1 MKKLLILILMLPL
14 VALSQ
19 EKESFLL
26 NLSEITV
33 KPGHNAQF
41 LEGVKSWKEC
51 YLENKGEDKW
61 NMWKRVQGEGNV
73 YTMTSSMA
81 NWAEMD
87 DNNDPAGKE
96 CRMKVVNLIMPH
108 VKSVHYNIARSMPSY
123 SRSTPMPEDTKLVW
137 VYNVKANNSTNF
149 KEVVGEITNAL
160 KKGEGDSRGTWYNT
174 VGGSPEVSDYFVGIP
189 YKNFAA
195 LDVDRDGAWKVY
207 EKANGKVKT
216 DALRAKF
223 RASVSSDWSY
233 IYTLNK
239 ELSN

>member
-1 MKKLLILILMLPL
+1 MRKLFYLLLLCPIVM
-14 VALSQ
+14 LSQ
-19 EKESFLL
+19 ENESFLL

-33 KPGHNAQF
+33 KSGHNAQF

-51 YLENKGEDKW
+51 YLENEGKDKW
-61 NMWKRVQGEGNV
+61 NMWKRVQGKGNV
-73 YTMTSSMA
+73 YTLTSTMA

-87 DNNDPAGKE
+87 DDNDAAGKE

-108 VKSVHYNIARSMPSY
+108 VKSVHYNIARSMPAF
-123 SRSTPMPEDTKLVW
+123 SRSSGMPEDTKVVW
-137 VYNVKANNSTNF
+137 VYNVKTNNSTSF
-149 KEVVGEITNAL
+149 REVVGEIFSAV
-160 KKGEGDSRGTWYNT
+160 KKAEGDARGTWYST
-174 VGGSPEVSDYFVGIP
+174 VGGAPEVSDYFIGIP

-195 LDVDRDGAWKVY
+195 LDVDRDGVWKIY
-207 EKANGKVKT
+207 EKANGKEKT
-216 DALRAKF
+216 DVLRAKA